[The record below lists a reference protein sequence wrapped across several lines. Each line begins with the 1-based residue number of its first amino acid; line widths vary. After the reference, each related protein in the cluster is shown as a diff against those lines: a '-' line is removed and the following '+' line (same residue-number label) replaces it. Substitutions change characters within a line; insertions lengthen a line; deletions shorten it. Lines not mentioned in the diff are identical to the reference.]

1 MPVPSYTTHSQ
12 DVYSYSMEQ
21 ARGIGGNNIVSV
33 LMQEKKIG
41 LQAASD
47 RIGQHFETLMSR
59 FVETKAQLPSFGSAA
74 VDDAVS
80 KYVAAMEHWVIGNLE
95 WSFETNR
102 YFGAEHARVKE
113 SLVVVLLPREHADGE
128 EARST

>member
-1 MPVPSYTTHSQ
+1 
-12 DVYSYSMEQ
+12 MEQ

-41 LQAASD
+41 LQTASD
-47 RIGQHFETLMSR
+47 LIGQHFETLMSR

-74 VDDAVS
+74 LDDAVA

-95 WSFETNR
+95 WSFKTNR
-102 YFGAEHARVKE
+102 YFGAEHLRVKE
-113 SLVVVLLPREHADGE
+113 SLVVVLLPREHADVE
-128 EARST
+128 EDRSTE